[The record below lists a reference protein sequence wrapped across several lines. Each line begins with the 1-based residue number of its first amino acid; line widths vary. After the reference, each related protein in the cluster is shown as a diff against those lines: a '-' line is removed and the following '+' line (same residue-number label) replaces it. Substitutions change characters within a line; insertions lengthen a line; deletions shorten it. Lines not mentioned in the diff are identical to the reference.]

1 LGLTASRK
9 NGDCC
14 REPACLWYNSLTMLE
29 TALRKM
35 IIFIKHRFLHLYYK
49 TKNKAICQGKFYLG

>member
-1 LGLTASRK
+1 
-9 NGDCC
+9 
-14 REPACLWYNSLTMLE
+14 MLE

-35 IIFIKHRFLHLYYK
+35 IIFIKHRFLNLYYK